1 VVDAAHVPPDAE
13 PALFRQRP
21 WLRGVIPHH
30 PLGTF
35 PTAVERVEGLLPRG
49 VELWVKREDRA
60 GALYG
65 GNKVRKLE
73 FLIARAL
80 AEGRERLFTIGGWGS
95 HHALATAIY
104 ARAAGLGCELA
115 LFPQPASAHVRE
127 QLRAD
132 LAAGAEVHAVDL
144 LAAIGPRVLA
154 ARLDRK
160 VAYLTGGGSSVD
172 GTFGWVSAADELR
185 EQIVSGALPRPDA
198 IYLALGSCGTAA
210 GLLAGFSTFAVHP
223 DEIVGVRV
231 VDRPIS
237 GAGPTR
243 TLAERTFARLWPQEL
258 PMRPYADLRVEH
270 DQIGAGY
277 GHSTPAAEA
286 AVAAAAR
293 VGLVL
298 ETTYT
303 GKAMAQLFADAASG
317 RLDRKR
323 VLFLHTYSSVDL
335 GPLLAHTPA
344 DLPDGVRRV
353 LGARE

>member
-1 VVDAAHVPPDAE
+1 MAPQAE

-60 GALYG
+60 GTLYG

-80 AEGRERLFTIGGWGS
+80 AEGRRQLFTIGGWGS

-104 ARAAGLGCELA
+104 ARAVGLGCELA
-115 LFPQPASAHVRE
+115 LFPQPPSAHVGE

-132 LAAGAEVHAVDL
+132 LAAGAEVHAVDH

-154 ARLDRK
+154 ARLDRS
-160 VAYLTGGGSSVD
+160 VAYLAGGGSSVD
-172 GTFGWVSAADELR
+172 GTLGWVSAADELR
-185 EQIVSGALPRPDA
+185 EQIVAGELPGPDV
-198 IYLALGSCGTAA
+198 IYVALGSCGTAA
-210 GLLAGFSTFAVHP
+210 GLLAGFSTFRVHP

-231 VDRPIS
+231 VDRPVS
-237 GAGPTR
+237 GAGRTR
-243 TLAERTFARLWPQEL
+243 SLAERTFARLWRSEM
-258 PMRPYADLRVEH
+258 PMRPYAELRVEH
-270 DQIGAGY
+270 GQIGAGY

-286 AVAAAAR
+286 AVVAAAR
-293 VGLVL
+293 VGLLL

-303 GKAMAQLFADAASG
+303 GKAMAQLLADAAAG

-323 VLFLHTYSSVDL
+323 VLFWHTYSSVDL
-335 GPLLAHTPA
+335 APLLAHTPA
-344 DLPDGVRRV
+344 EIPEGVRRA
-353 LGARE
+353 LSR